1 MPQYSHVLD
10 SFWEEHLKV
19 GQMIEERL
27 AKLPPE
33 EFEDVLHSVF
43 KEDEWLLILVGALL
57 GMAAGW
63 IQTLFLL
70 N

>member
-1 MPQYSHVLD
+1 
-10 SFWEEHLKV
+10 
-19 GQMIEERL
+19 MIEERL
-27 AKLPPE
+27 CQLPPE

-57 GMAAGW
+57 GMGAGW
-63 IQTLFLL
+63 VQTLFLL